1 MEEEKKVKCENCKVE
16 IAESKLAIHQGFCL
30 QNNKYCPTCS
40 KVFLSTEFEE
50 HLKTHNVPNKDTK
63 KVSEH
68 RRNCPCAKHGY
79 TNQEPPKKVVIPQK
93 KEEPKKKVIKV
104 DDSLGFGKCE
114 FCENMFENLKE
125 HLEVCEIKKYIE
137 EEQKRYLESVQARL
151 EEDNRIAK
159 DLAKVKEM
167 DSSHDIELAK
177 KLQEEYEKNKIM
189 DDSKDVEIAKK
200 LQEELEKNK
209 IMDNEH
215 DLEIARRLQEEL
227 DAKLAKDLER
237 ENANQAQPLPTD
249 IDDDV
254 RRAIEESKKDL
265 K

>member
-1 MEEEKKVKCENCKVE
+1 MDEEKKEKCENCKVE
-16 IAESKLAIHQGFCL
+16 IPESKLAIHQGFCL
-30 QNNKYCPTCS
+30 RNNKYCPTCS

-50 HLKTHNVPNKDTK
+50 HLKTHTLPNKDTK
-63 KVSEH
+63 KVSKH

-159 DLAKVKEM
+159 DLAKIKEI

-177 KLQEEYEKNKIM
+177 KLQ
-189 DDSKDVEIAKK
+189 
-200 LQEELEKNK
+200 
-209 IMDNEH
+209 
-215 DLEIARRLQEEL
+215 
-227 DAKLAKDLER
+227 
-237 ENANQAQPLPTD
+237 
-249 IDDDV
+249 
-254 RRAIEESKKDL
+254 
-265 K
+265 

>member
-16 IAESKLAIHQGFCL
+16 IAESKLAIHQSFCL
-30 QNNKYCPTCS
+30 RNNKYCPTCS

-50 HLKTHNVPNKDTK
+50 HLKTHNVPNKNTK
-63 KVSEH
+63 KVLEH

-137 EEQKRYLESVQARL
+137 EEQKRYLESVQMRL

-177 KLQEEYEKNKIM
+177 KLQEEF
-189 DDSKDVEIAKK
+189 
-200 LQEELEKNK
+200 EKNK

-237 ENANQAQPLPTD
+237 ENANQDQPLPTD